1 MPNVDQPRRLVVTIL
16 VSLLVGCTPSENI
29 RSAERMPETHEQVP
43 SGLIALHSTAKVPM
57 RYLSCILMARAY
69 DVSLVS
75 CQRCPTLLVGGRAA
89 DRVQCRIAHRQ
100 RHLPD
105 RHRRFGADKDHQ

>member
-43 SGLIALHSTAKVPM
+43 SGLIAFILTAKVPM
-57 RYLSCILMARAY
+57 RYLSAHPDGSGIRRLTRELPA
-69 DVSLVS
+69 VSH
-75 CQRCPTLLVGGRAA
+75 PPGR
-89 DRVQCRIAHRQ
+89 RTGSGSRSM
-100 RHLPD
+100 PD
-105 RHRRFGADKDHQ
+105 RPPPATST